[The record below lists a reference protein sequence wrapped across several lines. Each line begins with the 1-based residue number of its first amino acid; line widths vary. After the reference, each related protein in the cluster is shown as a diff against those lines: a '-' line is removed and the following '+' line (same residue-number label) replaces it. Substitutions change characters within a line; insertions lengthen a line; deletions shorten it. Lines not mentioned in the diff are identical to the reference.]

1 MWCTEFRVEHDDRMG
16 LMKNPKITRRD
27 VLMGSGALLAG
38 AAFST
43 RVMADA
49 PPAEP
54 VTPELIAAAK
64 KEGQVIYY
72 TSTDLPVAER
82 LAKAF
87 EAKYPG
93 IAVRVERTGAERVFQ
108 RIGQEYSS
116 NIHAVDVVNSSDA
129 AHFIVWKRD
138 GILLP
143 FVTEDVAKFY
153 PPEHRDPDGQFASWR
168 VWLSII
174 AYNTN
179 LVKAEEAPK
188 SFADLLDPKWKGK
201 IVKAHPGYSGTIMT
215 ATYQMQRDLGWSFF
229 EQLAK
234 QNIMQVQSSADPPK
248 KLELGERAVM
258 ADGNEYNIFQMK
270 EAGRPVEPVYASEGS
285 PLIIGPN
292 GIFKGSP
299 NPNAAKL
306 FQSFCFSRDAQ
317 QLIIDA
323 GGLRS
328 VHPQTQEKPGRKPFR
343 DIKTMKDDAAAV
355 EQQGD
360 AIKARYSK
368 IFHV

>member
-1 MWCTEFRVEHDDRMG
+1 
-16 LMKNPKITRRD
+16 MKTPKISRRD
-27 VLMGSGALLAG
+27 TLKAAGGLLAG

-43 RVMADA
+43 RVPAEA
-49 PPAEP
+49 PPPEP
-54 VTPELIAAAK
+54 VTPALIAAAR
-64 KEGQVIYY
+64 KEGQVIHY
-72 TSTDLPVAER
+72 TSTDLSVAEK

-138 GILLP
+138 GILAP
-143 FVTEDVAKFY
+143 FVPEDVAKFY
-153 PPEHRDPDGQFASWR
+153 PPEHRDIDGQFASWR
-168 VWLSII
+168 IFLSII

-215 ATYQMQRDLGWSFF
+215 ATYQLQRDIGWSWF

-234 QNIMQVQSSADPPK
+234 QNVMQVQSAADPPK
-248 KLELGERAVM
+248 KLDLGERAIM
-258 ADGNEYNIFQMK
+258 ADGNEYSVVQLK
-270 EAGRPVEPVYASEGS
+270 EEGHPVEPVYASEGS
-285 PLIIGPN
+285 PMIIGPN

-306 FQSFCFSRDAQ
+306 FQSYCFSREAQ
-317 QLIIDA
+317 QLIIDI

-328 VHPQTQEKPGRKPFR
+328 VHPQTQEKAGRTLLT
-343 DIKTMKDDAAAV
+343 DIKTLKDDAAAV
-355 EQQGD
+355 EQQSN
-360 AIKARYSK
+360 AIKSRYTK
-368 IFHV
+368 IFRI

>member
-1 MWCTEFRVEHDDRMG
+1 
-16 LMKNPKITRRD
+16 MKKPRENPRKSSRISRRD
-27 VLMGSGALLAG
+27 ALTGSVALLAG
-38 AAFST
+38 AALST

-54 VTPELIAAAK
+54 VTPDLIAAAR

-72 TSTDLPVAER
+72 TSTDLPVAEG

-138 GILLP
+138 GILAP
-143 FVTEDVAKFY
+143 YVSEDVAKFY
-153 PPEHRDPDGQFASWR
+153 PVEHRDVDGQFASFR
-168 VWLSII
+168 IWLSII

-179 LVKAEEAPK
+179 LVKPDDAPK

-215 ATYQMQRDLGWSFF
+215 ATYQMQRDLGWSYF

-258 ADGNEYNIFQMK
+258 ADGNEYNIFQMR

-317 QLIIDA
+317 QLIIDT

-328 VHPQTQEKPGRKPFR
+328 AHPETREKPGRTPFK

-355 EQQGD
+355 EKEGG

>member
-1 MWCTEFRVEHDDRMG
+1 
-16 LMKNPKITRRD
+16 MKRQGISRRT
-27 VLMGSGALLAG
+27 VLGGSGALLAG

-43 RVMADA
+43 RVMAA
-49 PPAEP
+49 PPPEP
-54 VTPELIAAAK
+54 VTPALIEAAK
-64 KEGQVIYY
+64 KEGQVNYY
-72 TSTDLPVAER
+72 TSTDLPVAEK

-93 IAVRVERTGAERVFQ
+93 IAVHVERTGAERVFQ

-138 GILLP
+138 GILAP
-143 FVTEDVAKFY
+143 YVPEDVAKFY
-153 PPEHRDPDGQFASWR
+153 PAEHRDADGQFASWR

-174 AYNTN
+174 AYNTGM
-179 LVKAEEAPK
+179 VKPEEAPK

-215 ATYQMQRDLGWSFF
+215 ATYQLQRDLGWNWF

-248 KLELGERAVM
+248 KLDLGERAVM
-258 ADGNEYNIFQMK
+258 ADGNEYNILELK
-270 EAGRPVEPVYASEGS
+270 EKGRPVEPVYATEGS

-292 GIFKGSP
+292 GIFKSSP

-306 FQSFCFSRDAQ
+306 FQSFCFSREAQ
-317 QLIIDA
+317 QLIIDV

-328 VHPQTQEKPGRKPFR
+328 VHPQTEEKPGRTPFK

-360 AIKARYSK
+360 AIKTHYTK
-368 IFHV
+368 LFHV

>member
-1 MWCTEFRVEHDDRMG
+1 
-16 LMKNPKITRRD
+16 MKKARISRREALK
-27 VLMGSGALLAG
+27 VAGGLLASS
-38 AAFST
+38 AFAT
-43 RVMADA
+43 RVLADA
-49 PPAEP
+49 PPAEA
-54 VTPELIAAAK
+54 VTPALIEAAK
-64 KEGQVIYY
+64 KEGQVVHY
-72 TSTDLPVAER
+72 TSTDLPVAEK

-93 IAVRVERTGAERVFQ
+93 ISVRVERTGAERVFQ

-138 GILLP
+138 GLLESYVP
-143 FVTEDVAKFY
+143 EDVAKFY

-174 AYNTN
+174 AYNTG

-201 IVKAHPGYSGTIMT
+201 IVKGHPGYSGTIMT
-215 ATYQMQRDLGWSFF
+215 ATYQMQRDLGWSYF

-248 KLELGERAVM
+248 KLDLGERAVM
-258 ADGNEYNIFQMK
+258 ADGNEYNVFQLK

-292 GIFKGSP
+292 GVFKSSP

-306 FQSFCFSRDAQ
+306 FQAFCLGRDAQ
-317 QLIIDA
+317 QLIIDV

-328 VHPQTQEKPGRKPFR
+328 VHPDTQEK
-343 DIKTMKDDAAAV
+343 A
-355 EQQGD
+355 
-360 AIKARYSK
+360 
-368 IFHV
+368 

>member
-1 MWCTEFRVEHDDRMG
+1 
-16 LMKNPKITRRD
+16 MKNSKISRRN
-27 VLMGSGALLAG
+27 VLRGSGALLAG

-43 RVMADA
+43 RVMASA
-49 PPAEP
+49 PPPEP
-54 VTPELIAAAK
+54 VTPALIEAAK

-72 TSTDLPVAER
+72 TSTDLPVAEK

-87 EAKYPG
+87 EAKYSG

-138 GILLP
+138 GILAP
-143 FVTEDVAKFY
+143 YVPEDVGKLY
-153 PPEHRDPDGQFASWR
+153 PADHKDIDGQFASWR

-174 AYNTN
+174 AYNTTQ
-179 LVKAEEAPK
+179 VKAEDAPK

-215 ATYQMQRDLGWSFF
+215 ATYQMQRDLGWTWL
-229 EQLAK
+229 EQLAS
-234 QNIMQVQSSADPPK
+234 QTSRQVQPSADPRK
-248 KLELGERAVM
+248 RRGLGDRAVM

-270 EAGRPVEPVYASEGS
+270 EAGRPVEPVYAGEGS

-328 VHPQTQEKPGRKPFR
+328 VHPQTQEKPGRTPLK

-355 EQQGD
+355 EKEGD
-360 AIKARYSK
+360 AIKARYTK
-368 IFHV
+368 LFRV

>member
-1 MWCTEFRVEHDDRMG
+1 MKTRG
-16 LMKNPKITRRD
+16 LSRRT
-27 VLMGSGALLAG
+27 VLKGSGALLAG
-38 AAFST
+38 AALST

-49 PPAEP
+49 PPPEP
-54 VTPELIAAAK
+54 VTPALIEAAK
-64 KEGQVIYY
+64 KEGQVSYY
-72 TSTDLPVAER
+72 TSTDLPVAEK

-93 IAVRVERTGAERVFQ
+93 IAVHVERTGAERVFQ

-138 GILLP
+138 GILAP
-143 FVTEDVAKFY
+143 YVPEDVAKFY
-153 PPEHRDPDGQFASWR
+153 PPEHKDIDGQFASWR

-179 LVKAEEAPK
+179 LVRAEEAPK

-215 ATYQMQRDLGWSFF
+215 ATYQMQRDLGWAWF

-248 KLELGERAVM
+248 KLDLGERAVM

-292 GIFKGSP
+292 GIFKSSP

-317 QLIIDA
+317 QLIIDV

-328 VHPQTQEKPGRKPFR
+328 VHPQTQEKPGRKPFK

-355 EQQGD
+355 EKEGD
-360 AIKARYSK
+360 MIKSRYSK

>member
-1 MWCTEFRVEHDDRMG
+1 ME
-16 LMKNPKITRRD
+16 NPGISRRS
-27 VLMGSGALLAG
+27 VLKGAG
-38 AAFST
+38 AAFGGAALST
-43 RVMADA
+43 RVMAEA
-49 PPAEP
+49 PPAVP
-54 VTPELIAAAK
+54 ITPALIAAATR
-64 KEGQVIYY
+64 EGQVVYY
-72 TSTDLPVAER
+72 TSTDLPVAEK

-129 AHFIVWKRD
+129 AHFIVWKRS
-138 GILLP
+138 GILAP
-143 FVTEDVAKFY
+143 FVPEDVAKLY
-153 PPEHRDPDGQFASWR
+153 PPEHRDVDGQFASFR

-174 AYNTN
+174 AYNTT
-179 LVKAEEAPK
+179 LVKTEDAPK
-188 SFADLLDPKWKGK
+188 SFADLLDPRWKGK

-215 ATYQMQRDLGWSFF
+215 ATYQMQRDLGWSYF

-248 KLELGERAVM
+248 KLDLGERAVM
-258 ADGNEYNIFQMK
+258 ADGNEYNIFQMR

-292 GIFKGSP
+292 GIFKESP

-306 FQSFCFSRDAQ
+306 FQSFCLGRDAQ
-317 QLIIDA
+317 QLIVDI

-328 VHPQTQEKPGRKPFR
+328 VHPETREKPGRKPLKE
-343 DIKTMKDDAAAV
+343 IKTMKDDATAV
-355 EQQGD
+355 ERQGD

>member
-1 MWCTEFRVEHDDRMG
+1 MKIRG
-16 LMKNPKITRRD
+16 LSRRE
-27 VLMGSGALLAG
+27 VLKGSGALLAG
-38 AAFST
+38 ATFST
-43 RVMADA
+43 RVMASA
-49 PPAEP
+49 PPPEP
-54 VTPELIAAAK
+54 VTPGLIEAAR
-64 KEGQVIYY
+64 KEGQVSYY
-72 TSTDLPVAER
+72 TSTDLPVAEK

-87 EAKYPG
+87 EAKYSG

-138 GILLP
+138 GILAP
-143 FVTEDVAKFY
+143 YVPEDVAKFY
-153 PPEHRDPDGQFASWR
+153 PAEHKDIDGQFASWR

-215 ATYQMQRDLGWSFF
+215 ATYQMQRDLGWNWF

-248 KLELGERAVM
+248 KLDLGERAVM
-258 ADGNEYNIFQMK
+258 ADGNEYNVFLMK

-285 PLIIGPN
+285 PLIVGPN
-292 GIFKGSP
+292 GIFKSSP
-299 NPNAAKL
+299 NPNAARL

-317 QLIIDA
+317 QLIIDV

-328 VHPQTQEKPGRKPFR
+328 VHPQTEEKPGRKSFK
-343 DIKTMKDDAAAV
+343 DIKTMQDDAAAV
-355 EQQGD
+355 EREGD
-360 AIKARYSK
+360 AIKARYTK

>member
-1 MWCTEFRVEHDDRMG
+1 
-16 LMKNPKITRRD
+16 MKNPKISRRD
-27 VLMGSGALLAG
+27 ALMGAAAALAG
-38 AAFST
+38 TALST
-43 RVMADA
+43 CVMADA

-54 VTPELIAAAK
+54 VTPDLIAAAK

-138 GILLP
+138 GILAA
-143 FVTEDVAKFY
+143 FVPEDVAKFY
-153 PPEHRDPDGQFASWR
+153 PLEHKDVDGQFASWR

-174 AYNTN
+174 AYNTS
-179 LVKAEEAPK
+179 LVKADEAPK

-215 ATYQMQRDLGWSFF
+215 ATYQMQRDLGWSYF

-258 ADGNEYNIFQMK
+258 ADGNEYNILQMR

-317 QLIIDA
+317 QLIIDT

-328 VHPQTQEKPGRKPFR
+328 VHPQTQEKPGRRPFK

-355 EQQGD
+355 EKQGE

>member
-1 MWCTEFRVEHDDRMG
+1 
-16 LMKNPKITRRD
+16 MKNPGISRRD
-27 VLMGSGALLAG
+27 ALKAAGGVFAG

-49 PPAEP
+49 PPPEP
-54 VTPELIAAAK
+54 VTPALVEAAR

-72 TSTDLPVAER
+72 TSTDLPVAEK

-87 EAKYPG
+87 EAKYSG

-138 GILLP
+138 GILAP
-143 FVTEDVAKFY
+143 YVPEDVAKFY
-153 PPEHRDPDGQFASWR
+153 PAEHKDIDGQFASWR

-201 IVKAHPGYSGTIMT
+201 IAKAHPGYSGTIMT
-215 ATYQMQRDLGWSFF
+215 ATYQMQRDLGWGFF
-229 EQLAK
+229 QQLA
-234 QNIMQVQSSADPPK
+234 Q
-248 KLELGERAVM
+248 
-258 ADGNEYNIFQMK
+258 
-270 EAGRPVEPVYASEGS
+270 
-285 PLIIGPN
+285 
-292 GIFKGSP
+292 
-299 NPNAAKL
+299 AKL
-306 FQSFCFSRDAQ
+306 RQ
-317 QLIIDA
+317 
-323 GGLRS
+323 
-328 VHPQTQEKPGRKPFR
+328 
-343 DIKTMKDDAAAV
+343 
-355 EQQGD
+355 
-360 AIKARYSK
+360 
-368 IFHV
+368 

>member
-1 MWCTEFRVEHDDRMG
+1 
-16 LMKNPKITRRD
+16 MKRPKISRRD
-27 VLMGSGALLAG
+27 ALKAAGGLLAG
-38 AAFST
+38 TALST
-43 RVMADA
+43 RALAEA

-54 VTPELIAAAK
+54 VTPALIAAAR
-64 KEGQVIYY
+64 KEGQVIHY
-72 TSTDLPVAER
+72 TSTDLPVAEK
-82 LAKAF
+82 LAKSF

-138 GILLP
+138 GVLVP
-143 FVTEDVAKFY
+143 FVPEDVAKFY
-153 PPEHRDPDGQFASWR
+153 PPDHRDIDGQFASWR
-168 VWLSII
+168 IFLSII

-179 LVKAEEAPK
+179 LVKAGDAPK

-215 ATYQMQRDLGWSFF
+215 ATYQLQRDLGWSWF

-234 QNIMQVQSSADPPK
+234 QNVMQVQSAADPPK
-248 KLELGERAVM
+248 KLDLGERAVM
-258 ADGNEYNIFQMK
+258 ADGNEYSILQLR
-270 EAGRPVEPVYASEGS
+270 ETGHPVEPVYATEGS
-285 PLIIGPN
+285 PMIIGPN

-306 FQSFCFSRDAQ
+306 FQSYCFSREAQ
-317 QLIIDA
+317 QLMIDF

-328 VHPQTQEKPGRKPFR
+328 VHPQIQEKASRTPLK
-343 DIKTMKDDAAAV
+343 DIKTLKDDAAAV
-355 EQQGD
+355 EQQSS
-360 AIKARYSK
+360 AIKSRYSK
-368 IFHV
+368 IFRV

>member
-1 MWCTEFRVEHDDRMG
+1 
-16 LMKNPKITRRD
+16 
-27 VLMGSGALLAG
+27 LA
-38 AAFST
+38 AA
-43 RVMADA
+43 A
-49 PPAEP
+49 PPEE
-54 VTPELIAAAK
+54 VTPALIEAARQ
-64 KEGQVIYY
+64 EGQVIHY
-72 TSTDLPVAER
+72 TSTDLPVAEK

-87 EAKYPG
+87 EAKYPE
-93 IAVRVERTGAERVFQ
+93 ITVRVERTGAERVFQ

-138 GILLP
+138 GILAP
-143 FVTEDVAKFY
+143 YVPEDMAKFY
-153 PPEHRDPDGQFASWR
+153 PAEHKDPDGQFASFR

-215 ATYQMQRDLGWSFF
+215 ATYQMQRDLGWTWF

-258 ADGNEYNIFQMK
+258 ADGNEYNIFQIK
-270 EAGRPVEPVYASEGS
+270 EKGGPVEPVYAVEGS

-292 GIFKGSP
+292 GIFKSSP

-306 FQSFCFSRDAQ
+306 FQSFCFSREAQ
-317 QLIIDA
+317 QLIVDV

-355 EQQGD
+355 EKEGK

-368 IFHV
+368 LFGVGCG

>member
-1 MWCTEFRVEHDDRMG
+1 
-16 LMKNPKITRRD
+16 MKHPGISRRD
-27 VLMGSGALLAG
+27 VLTGAGAVLAG

-43 RVMADA
+43 RVMASA
-49 PPAEP
+49 PPPEL
-54 VTPELIAAAK
+54 VTPALIEAAK
-64 KEGQVIYY
+64 KEGQVSYY
-72 TSTDLPVAER
+72 TSTDLPVAEK

-138 GILLP
+138 GILAP
-143 FVTEDVAKFY
+143 YVPEDVGNY
-153 PPEHRDPDGQFASWR
+153 PAEHKDADGQFASFR

-174 AYNTN
+174 AYNTT
-179 LVKAEEAPK
+179 LVKPEEAPT

-215 ATYQMQRDLGWSFF
+215 ATYQMQRDLGWTWF

-248 KLELGERAVM
+248 KLDLGERAVM
-258 ADGNEYNIFQMK
+258 ADGNEYNIFQLK
-270 EAGRPVEPVYASEGS
+270 EKGRPVEPVYATEGS

-292 GIFKGSP
+292 GIFKSSP
-299 NPNAAKL
+299 NPNAGKL
-306 FQSFCFSRDAQ
+306 FQSFCFSREAQ
-317 QLIIDA
+317 QLIIDV

-328 VHPQTQEKPGRKPFR
+328 VHPQTQEKPGRRPFK

-360 AIKARYSK
+360 AIKAHYTK
-368 IFHV
+368 LFHV

>member
-1 MWCTEFRVEHDDRMG
+1 
-16 LMKNPKITRRD
+16 MKNPNLSRRT
-27 VLMGSGALLAG
+27 VLKGSGALLAG

-43 RVMADA
+43 RVMAAA
-49 PPAEP
+49 PPPEA
-54 VTPELIAAAK
+54 VTPALVDAAR

-72 TSTDLPVAER
+72 TSTDLPVAEK

-87 EAKYPG
+87 EAKYSG

-138 GILLP
+138 GILAAYVP
-143 FVTEDVAKFY
+143 EDVASY
-153 PPEHRDPDGQFASWR
+153 PAEHRDADGQFASFR

-179 LVKAEEAPK
+179 LVKTEDAPK

-215 ATYQMQRDLGWSFF
+215 ATYQMQRDLGWSWF

-248 KLELGERAVM
+248 KLDLGERAVM
-258 ADGNEYNIFQMK
+258 ADGNEYNIFQLK
-270 EAGRPVEPVYASEGS
+270 EKGRPVEPVYATEGS

-292 GIFKGSP
+292 GIFKAAP

-317 QLIIDA
+317 QLIIVV

-328 VHPQTQEKPGRKPFR
+328 VHPQTQEKPGRKPFK

-355 EQQGD
+355 EKESD
-360 AIKARYSK
+360 AIKAHYSRL
-368 IFHV
+368 FHV

>member
-1 MWCTEFRVEHDDRMG
+1 
-16 LMKNPKITRRD
+16 MKNAKVSRRG
-27 VLMGSGALLAG
+27 VLAGTGALLAG

-43 RVMADA
+43 RVVAAA
-49 PPAEP
+49 PPPEP
-54 VTPELIAAAK
+54 VTPALVEAAK
-64 KEGQVIYY
+64 KEGQVIHY
-72 TSTDLPVAER
+72 TSTDLPVAEK

-108 RIGQEYSS
+108 RIGQEYAS
-116 NIHAVDVVNSSDA
+116 NIRAVDVVNSSDA

-138 GILLP
+138 GLLAP
-143 FVTEDVAKFY
+143 YVPEDVAKFY
-153 PPEHRDPDGQFASWR
+153 PSEHKDVDGQFASWR
-168 VWLSII
+168 IWLSII

-179 LVKAEEAPK
+179 MVKAGDAPK

-215 ATYQMQRDLGWSFF
+215 ATYQMQRDLGWTFF

-248 KLELGERAVM
+248 KLEIGERAVM

-270 EAGRPVEPVYASEGS
+270 EAGRPVEPVYATEGS

-292 GIFKGSP
+292 GIFKTSP
-299 NPNAAKL
+299 NPNAARL
-306 FQSFCFSRDAQ
+306 FQSFCFSRHAQ

-328 VHPQTQEKPGRKPFR
+328 AHPQTTEKTGRKPFK

-355 EQQGD
+355 EKESD

-368 IFHV
+368 IFRI